1 MQPRYVHFI
10 SNYLLSTIQSYGYID
25 NEVIIYICDYGVD
38 VDMHPSVYACV
49 ITRDFFQL
57 CLCIYIYMY
66 STFVRLEMNRAIFFS
81 FFFSI

>member
-1 MQPRYVHFI
+1 MHFI

-57 CLCIYIYMY
+57 CLRIYMY
-66 STFVRLEMNRAIFFS
+66 SIFVRLEIVRFFFS